1 MRKLT
6 SEECSKRLIKEY
18 NKDSDDLDE
27 FYTDKETNN
36 YYSFLYE
43 RKGYFRE
50 LRINKE
56 TKKISL
62 ITNQI

>member
-1 MRKLT
+1 MKKLNAK
-6 SEECSKRLIKEY
+6 ECIKKLMKEY
-18 NKDSDDLDE
+18 QKDRNELDE
-27 FYTDKETNN
+27 FYPDKETNN

-43 RKGYFRE
+43 RNGYFRE

-62 ITNQI
+62 ITNNE